1 MNISR
6 ENIDELNAVIKLTIE
21 REDYEARVADV
32 LKTYQ
37 KKAQMPGFRPGKVP
51 AGLIK
56 KMYGNAATVDEIN
69 KLVSEKLS
77 NHLTEEKL
85 EILGEPLP
93 SESQKP
99 IDFDNQSSFEFAF
112 DIALAPKVEMKLTKR
127 DKIPFYTIELTDEL
141 VDGQLKNL
149 TGRFGENKVVEN
161 VSAESLVKGNIV
173 QLDDDGNVLDN
184 GILAEDTVLSVNVI
198 KDKKE
203 QKKFIGKAAG
213 EEVVFDVKKAFPND
227 TEVSYIL
234 KITKEQA
241 AEITGSFRL
250 TINEITEFVEPELT
264 QDLFDKVFGP
274 GVVSSEEEMRAK
286 VKEDL
291 EKNFLLE
298 SDYRFSVDA
307 RNKLTKKVNLKL
319 PEEFLKR
326 WMKATNRG
334 DEKLTDEQIDKEMPS
349 FLEDLKWQLIKN
361 EIIKANDLK
370 IEEMDMIEFAKKSAK
385 AQFMQ
390 YGLTNIPDDYIEN
403 YAKSMFKDEK
413 QGRQMAE
420 GAITDKV
427 IAYIKETVKL
437 DEKVVTRDEFNK
449 LFENN

>member
-32 LKTYQ
+32 LKSYQ

-69 KLVSEKLS
+69 KLVSENLS

-93 SESQKP
+93 SETQQP
-99 IDFDNQSSFEFAF
+99 IDFINQSSFEFAF
-112 DIALAPKVEMKLTKR
+112 DIALAPKVELNLTKR
-127 DKIPFYTIELTDEL
+127 DKIPFYTLEMSEEL
-141 VDGQLKNL
+141 VDSQLKNL

-161 VSAESLVKGNIV
+161 VSADSLVKGSIV
-173 QLDDDGNVLDN
+173 QLDDAGNVLEN
-184 GILAEDTVLSVNVI
+184 GIFAEDTVLSVNVI

-203 QKKFIGKAAG
+203 QKKFIGKAA
-213 EEVVFDVKKAFPND
+213 EEEIVFDVKKAFPND
-227 TEVSYIL
+227 TEISYIL

-241 AEITGSFRL
+241 AEISGSFRL
-250 TINEITEFVEPELT
+250 IIKEITEFVEPELT
-264 QDLFDKVFGP
+264 QDLFDKVFGV

-291 EKNFLLE
+291 EKNFSLE

-307 RNKLTKKVNLKL
+307 RNKLTSKVDFQL
-319 PEEFLKR
+319 PEDFLKR
-326 WMKATNRG
+326 WMKSTNRG
-334 DEKLTDEQIDKEMPS
+334 EEKLTDEQLDKNMPS
-349 FLEDLKWQLIKN
+349 FLEDLKWHLIKN
-361 EIIKANDLK
+361 ELIKVNELK
-370 IEEMDMIEFAKKSAK
+370 IQESDVIEFAKKSAK

-390 YGLTNIPDDYIEN
+390 YGLTNIPDDYIDN
-403 YAKSMFKDEK
+403 YAMDMLKDQQ

-427 IAYIKETVKL
+427 IDYIKEAVNL

-449 LFENN
+449 LFEKN